1 MNNIK
6 QQKLDMWKKK
16 LEALEKEFV
25 VVLQKKGEAAA
36 MGDLR
41 ENAAFLALEEDAST
55 YQVRIKDIKS
65 IIAKLE
71 GE

>member
-6 QQKLDMWKKK
+6 QQKLDMWQKK

-25 VVLQKKGEAAA
+25 VVLQKKGEAAS
-36 MGDLR
+36 MGDLS

-71 GE
+71 GA

>member
-25 VVLQKKGEAAA
+25 IVLQKKGEAAA

-41 ENAAFLALEEDAST
+41 ENVAFLTLEEDAAT
-55 YQVRIKDIKS
+55 YQVRINDIKS
-65 IIAKLE
+65 IITKLE

>member
-36 MGDLR
+36 MGDLS

-65 IIAKLE
+65 IIDKLE
-71 GE
+71 GA

>member
-25 VVLQKKGEAAA
+25 VVLQKKGEAAS

-41 ENAAFLALEEDAST
+41 ENAAFLTLEEDAST
-55 YQVRIKDIKS
+55 YQVRINDMKS